1 MKKICIVGTIAC
13 GSTRLFNLVRLLYEK
28 KGQTVYSRWNIK
40 DVNELE
46 KDYDVILCK
55 IHDVQESDYLDQYDM
70 KLMPIRNILDAAI
83 STNKRFPDRSHV
95 NICHFNI
102 NMFRKFQSNVNLIFR
117 YEDFSIF
124 TIQELCKL
132 LQIDL
137 RISEIIEIMRELET
151 MLHDKTI
158 VKIDDHDD
166 ETYQKTLL
174 SQDHNTS
181 NGKSNKFIFL
191 EDDQIE
197 EILND
202 TVITNFLME
211 TKYL

>member
-1 MKKICIVGTIAC
+1 MKKICIVGTGAC

-28 KGQTVYSRWNIK
+28 KGQTVYSRWNIE

-55 IHDVQESDYLDQYDM
+55 IHDVDELNYLDQYDI

-83 STNKRFPDRSHV
+83 STNKRFPDARLKDV
-95 NICHFNI
+95 CHFNI
-102 NMFRKFQSNVNLIFR
+102 NMFHKFQSKVNMIFR

-124 TIQELCKL
+124 TIQELCKVLQIKPSL
-132 LQIDL
+132 LQ
-137 RISEIIEIMRELET
+137 IIEIMRELEH

-197 EILND
+197 ELLND

>member
-1 MKKICIVGTIAC
+1 MKKRCSVGTRAC

-28 KGQTVYSRWNIK
+28 LGNTVYSRWNIK

-55 IHDVQESDYLDQYDM
+55 IHDVQESDYLDQYDI

-83 STNKRFPDRSHV
+83 STNKRFPDARLKDV
-95 NICHFNI
+95 CHFNI
-102 NMFRKFQSNVNLIFR
+102 NMFHKFQSKVNMIFR

-124 TIQELCKL
+124 TIQELCKVLQIKPSL
-132 LQIDL
+132 LQ
-137 RISEIIEIMRELET
+137 IIEIMRELET

-197 EILND
+197 ELLND